1 MLFFFLGIMKWIWKE
16 EAGGYR
22 YCEDRNNSWRY
33 FDHRKYERQARSYTF
48 SATSCARISIS
59 FSFNVSSSNLFFWLS
74 ISFSCLAIM
83 KSFFSK
89 CFFPV
94 NGSFSI
100 ITPYFSAISI
110 YRRLISS
117 SKLTLQLLVL
127 FFFLSGFDDDNS
139 DYTLKK
145 YVIQQNKVIQV
156 NDAEN
161 KFVLFHEKDFGRII
175 QVRYKWKES
184 WNESFS

>member
-1 MLFFFLGIMKWIWKE
+1 MDKLLKKKE
-16 EAGGYR
+16 
-22 YCEDRNNSWRY
+22 
-33 FDHRKYERQARSYTF
+33 
-48 SATSCARISIS
+48 
-59 FSFNVSSSNLFFWLS
+59 
-74 ISFSCLAIM
+74 
-83 KSFFSK
+83 
-89 CFFPV
+89 
-94 NGSFSI
+94 NGDVYI
-100 ITPYFSAISI
+100 
-110 YRRLISS
+110 L
-117 SKLTLQLLVL
+117 K
-127 FFFLSGFDDDNS
+127 GDDDNS